1 MPARSFSVNWSHLE
15 RLSAVD
21 DINSFVL
28 ELLLNNVASF
38 ATLTA
43 ALASATASAAAAAT
57 TASSLVRSVSEAKA
71 SKYFAYKYKEV
82 IKRTSN
88 HKLLQ
93 LQKKHYE
100 RVGVVVITLIQ
111 ITEQPNFSSLLSSR
125 RTSAAT
131 KVS

>member
-21 DINSFVL
+21 EVNRFVL
-28 ELLLNNVASF
+28 LLFLNNVASL

-43 ALASATASAAAAAT
+43 ALARATASAAAATT

-82 IKRTSN
+82 IKWTSN
-88 HKLLQ
+88 YNSYSYQILRIIFVCGNNS
-93 LQKKHYE
+93 HYSD
-100 RVGVVVITLIQ
+100 T
-111 ITEQPNFSSLLSSR
+111 NN
-125 RTSAAT
+125 
-131 KVS
+131 